1 MAQKKTWL
9 YLYTVILAC
18 TVLSITM
25 GNSMLGLI
33 LGDIMGHYHISLD
46 GGGLMSMYQNI
57 GGTIGIILLTFLI
70 DRINKPLFHMLP
82 VFMAAACVL
91 LIGTA
96 PPYALFMMLF
106 LLFGITIATV
116 DVTSNAIIPDIHQE
130 KRDAL
135 LSLLHSIS
143 PIGAILIPIV
153 AGTAVEAGT
162 PWQDIYTAVGI
173 LLLVVFVLYGIAYFK
188 MRPAMKVIHSQQTER
203 REKGTFKRFLK
214 DKNVWLA
221 ALSIFLFAGYQGGVI
236 VWITKYLS
244 DVFNVGPVMG
254 GIGVTAYWLGA
265 GIVRFLFAVSPLKR
279 LQTKPVLMW
288 GGIAAGVALA
298 VGILSGNYYVMMGC
312 VFLSGC
318 LNAPSLPR
326 GVGLISGW
334 YKENSGL
341 ASSLAFIGLYLAV
354 AVVPLLMGITASAL
368 GMGAMMAIPALCTIL
383 SGVTA
388 IFLPRHHSVGKEAA

>member
-1 MAQKKTWL
+1 MARSKTWL
-9 YLYTVILAC
+9 YIYTVILGLTTLC
-18 TVLSITM
+18 ITM
-25 GNSMLGLI
+25 GNTVLGLI
-33 LGDIMGHYHISLD
+33 LGDIMGFYQISLD
-46 GGGLMSMYQNI
+46 GGGLMSLYQNI

-82 VFMAAACVL
+82 IFVAAACVI

-116 DVTSNAIIPDIHQE
+116 DVTANAIIPDIHQE

-143 PIGAILIPIV
+143 PIGAILIPLV
-153 AGTAVEAGT
+153 AGAAVDAGL
-162 PWQDIYTAVGI
+162 PWQNIYTAVGM
-173 LLLVVFVLYGIAYFK
+173 LLLFVFVLYVISYIK
-188 MRPAMKVIHSQQTER
+188 VRPVIRDIHSSQTKKR
-203 REKGTFKRFLK
+203 KSGTFKRFIT

-221 ALSIFLFAGYQGGVI
+221 VLSIFLFAGYQGGVI
-236 VWITKYLS
+236 IWITKYLN
-244 DVFNVGPVMG
+244 DVFHVGAVMG

-279 LQTKPVLMW
+279 LPTRPVLIW
-288 GGIAAGVALA
+288 GGISAGAALA
-298 VGILSGNYYVMMGC
+298 LGIVSGNYIMMLIC

-326 GVGLISGW
+326 GVGLISSW
-334 YKENSGL
+334 YQENSGL
-341 ASSLAFIGLYLAV
+341 ASSIAFTGLYFAV
-354 AVVPLLMGITASAL
+354 ALIPLLMGITASVL
-368 GMGAMMAIPALCTIL
+368 GMEAMMAIPALCTAL

-388 IFLPRHHSVGKEAA
+388 LFLPKAPQG